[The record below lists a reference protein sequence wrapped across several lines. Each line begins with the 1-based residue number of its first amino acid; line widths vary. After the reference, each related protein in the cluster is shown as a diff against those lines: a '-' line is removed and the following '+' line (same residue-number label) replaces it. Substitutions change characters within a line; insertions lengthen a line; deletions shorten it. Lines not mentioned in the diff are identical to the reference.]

1 MGTNAKS
8 MESMESMDDDFDV
21 AANVLVTGAGCLGML
36 RESRSRRDGKKRLF
50 VDINVNGTRYSC
62 IFSGNE
68 DERALFKLLELAA
81 VTKKH
86 VTLGFTLGCLH
97 LDAFIYTS
105 GSRAGQPGASLRAR
119 LLSVSWA
126 KIDGKEVYRAV
137 AGGTGEH
144 LDVEV
149 AREAAGRPEN
159 VKRSEWP
166 NWTAVLSLL
175 ENRRL
180 REIEKA
186 CRALGLGSRA

>member
-1 MGTNAKS
+1 MGTNAK
-8 MESMESMDDDFDV
+8 SMESMDDDFDV

-36 RESRSRRDGKKRLF
+36 REYRSRRDGKKLLF

-68 DERALFKLLELAA
+68 DERAVLQMLELA
-81 VTKKH
+81 VVMKKH
-86 VTLGFTLGCLH
+86 VTLGFALGDLH
-97 LDAFIYTS
+97 PEAFIYTS
-105 GSRAGQPGASLRAR
+105 GSRAGQPGVSLKAR

-126 KIDGKEVYRAV
+126 KVDGKEIYRAV

-144 LDVEV
+144 LDVDV
-149 AREAAGRPEN
+149 TREAAGRPEN

-166 NWTAVLSLL
+166 NWTAVLSML

-180 REIEKA
+180 REMEKA
-186 CRALGLGSRA
+186 CRALGLGSQA